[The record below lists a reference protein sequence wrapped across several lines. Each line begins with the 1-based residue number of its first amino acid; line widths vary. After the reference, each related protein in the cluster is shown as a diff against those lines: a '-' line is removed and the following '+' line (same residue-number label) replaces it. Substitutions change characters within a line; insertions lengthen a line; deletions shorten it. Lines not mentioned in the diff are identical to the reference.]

1 MEKDCVFCNIVAGKI
16 PATMLYQDDR
26 VFVLRD
32 INPNAPTHLLVIPRE
47 HIPTVADLTDKQ
59 RDLAA
64 HLIYV
69 ANELAKKESVAV
81 SGYRLVINC
90 GRGGGQEVFHL
101 HLHLLGGR
109 QLTGTMG

>member
-1 MEKDCVFCNIVAGKI
+1 MEKECVFCNILAGNI
-16 PATMLYQDDR
+16 PADILYQDDR

-32 INPNAPTHLLVIPRE
+32 INPKAPTHLLVIPRE
-47 HIPTVADLTDKQ
+47 HIPTVADLTDEQ

-69 ANELAKKESVAV
+69 ANELARKEGVAE
-81 SGYRLVINC
+81 SGYRLILNC

-109 QLTGTMG
+109 QMTGTMG

>member
-1 MEKDCVFCNIVAGKI
+1 MEKDCVFCNILAGNI
-16 PATMLYQDDR
+16 PANILYQDDR

-32 INPNAPTHLLVIPRE
+32 INPKAPTHLLVIPKD
-47 HIPTVADLTDKQ
+47 HIPTVAELTDEQ

-69 ANELAKKESVAV
+69 ANELARKEGIDKR
-81 SGYRLVINC
+81 GYRMTVNC

-109 QLTGTMG
+109 QMTGTMG

>member
-1 MEKDCVFCNIVAGKI
+1 MEKECVFCNILAGNI
-16 PATMLYQDDR
+16 PADILYQDDR

-32 INPNAPTHLLVIPRE
+32 INPKAPTHLLVIPRE
-47 HIPTVADLTDKQ
+47 HIPTVADLTDEQ

-69 ANELAKKESVAV
+69 ANELARKEGIAE
-81 SGYRLVINC
+81 SGYRLILNC

-109 QLTGTMG
+109 QMTGTMG